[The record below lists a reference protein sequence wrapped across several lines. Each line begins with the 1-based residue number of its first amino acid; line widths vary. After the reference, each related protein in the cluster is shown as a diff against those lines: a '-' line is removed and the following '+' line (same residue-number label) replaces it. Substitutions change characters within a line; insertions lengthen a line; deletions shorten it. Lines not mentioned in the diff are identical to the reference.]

1 MLAPACL
8 SKIHGRKGQEMA
20 LGFAHSVKRV
30 TIEGISFGGAEE
42 WTTGF
47 YVGLEGGDASNPTQ
61 TFADAIRDAWL
72 TFFTSG
78 NSYISNYWNTTRVKV
93 SQISAAGVTLPDNTI
108 YSAYAT
114 LPSGGKAGGS
124 FPPQIAMV
132 ATLMTPRT
140 TGIGSKGRMYLP
152 GIWETVQVN
161 GGINSTATTNIA
173 NGLKTFLNAVNT
185 AAPASE
191 KVILATHGHKS
202 DGSGKANVIVNKI
215 RVGSIYDTQRRRRNQ
230 LVENYLQVTL

>member
-1 MLAPACL
+1 MP
-8 SKIHGRKGQEMA
+8 
-20 LGFAHSVKRV
+20 LGFAHSVVRC

-47 YVGLEGGDASNPTQ
+47 YLGYEGSDASNPTQ
-61 TFADAIRDAWL
+61 AFADAIRDAWG
-72 TFFTSG
+72 TFFSSG
-78 NSYISNYWNTTRVKV
+78 NTYISNYWNTTRIKL
-93 SQISAAGVTLPDNTI
+93 SQIGADGVTLPDNTV
-108 YSAYAT
+108 YSAFST
-114 LPSGGKAGGS
+114 LPSGGKSGGS

-132 ATLMTPRT
+132 ATLMTART

-173 NGLKTFLNAVNT
+173 NGLKTFLNAVET
-185 AAPASE
+185 AAPVGE
-191 KVILATHGHKS
+191 QVILATHGHKT
-202 DGSGKANVIVNKI
+202 DGSGKANVNVTKV

-230 LVENYLQVTL
+230 LVESYLTVTL